1 MGPERFDVFVERAL
15 YDPERGFYA
24 SGGRAGRRGDFLT
37 SPEVGPLF
45 GAVLAR
51 ALDRWWDE
59 LGRPEPFTVV
69 DAGAGPGTLARTVAL
84 AAPACRAALRYVAV
98 ECSAAQRALQPD
110 GVERL
115 AGLPDEP
122 FVGVV
127 VANELLDNLA
137 FRLVE
142 RTADGWAEVHIADG
156 AEVLVPLDEP
166 YPPALAGL
174 DAPAGA
180 RVPVQEAATL
190 WLRAALGLVE
200 RGRVVVFDYADTTA
214 SMAVRQQHEWLRTYR
229 GHERGGPPLD
239 QPGTQDITVEV
250 AVDQLA
256 AVRRP
261 DLDQSQADF
270 LADHGI
276 GALVDEGRRRW
287 AEQAQVGDLAAIRA
301 RSRITEAEALCDPA
315 GLGAFRV
322 LQWIVSSP
330 GHEPS
335 TFWSP

>member
-15 YDPERGFYA
+15 YDLERGFYA
-24 SGGRAGRRGDFLT
+24 SGGQAGRRGDFLT

-45 GAVLAR
+45 GAVLAG
-51 ALDRWWDE
+51 ALDTWWHD
-59 LGRPEPFTVV
+59 LGEPDPFTVV
-69 DAGAGPGTLARTVAL
+69 DAGAGPGTLARTVRL
-84 AAPACRAALRYVAV
+84 AGPACSPALRYVAV
-98 ECSAAQRALQPD
+98 ERSAAQRALQPD

-115 AGLPDEP
+115 ADLPDEP
-122 FVGVV
+122 FVGVI

-142 RTADGWAEVHIADG
+142 RTADGWAEVYVDDG
-156 AEVLVPLDEP
+156 QEVLAPLDGP
-166 YPPALAGL
+166 LPPALEGV
-174 DAPAGA
+174 DAPVGA
-180 RVPVQEAATL
+180 RVPVQDAASI
-190 WLRAALGLVE
+190 WLTDALRLVE

-214 SMAVRQQHEWLRTYR
+214 SMAERPQAEWLRTYR

-261 DLDQSQADF
+261 DLDQPQVDF

-301 RSRITEAEALCDPA
+301 RSRVTEAEALCDPA

-330 GHEPS
+330 GQDPS